1 MDEVISTNFYRIV
14 YCLFNFFFIF
24 RVLDL
29 EKKKEKT
36 IISEKLKSKQMEV
49 EEESSD
55 EEVDES
61 FDEFLDWR
69 VKKSHQ

>member
-1 MDEVISTNFYRIV
+1 MLIRFLCIS
-14 YCLFNFFFIF
+14 

-36 IISEKLKSKQMEV
+36 IISEKLKTKQMEV
-49 EEESSD
+49 EEESSE

-69 VKKSHQ
+69 VKKSHK